1 MLAQSTSWNLRM
13 ASITANGFC
22 AVAALSRYTSGMPWM
37 VCFRTGKSSR
47 TFWTS
52 KPAAISLLTVLMEF
66 LEKDPLQGVSQCRYL
81 DAVHD
86 VLREGVRQQ
95 GAGLLLADAAR
106 LQVEQRLRVQL
117 ADSGEL
123 GGAHVVGPDLQLRL
137 GVNHGVVRQHQVLV
151 GLLGVGL
158 LGVLPD
164 DDPPVENRP
173 GLVVQDALVGRA
185 HV

>member
-1 MLAQSTSWNLRM
+1 M

-47 TFWTS
+47 TFCTS

-66 LEKDPLQGVSQCRYL
+66 LEKDPLQRVFQRRYL

-86 VLREGVRQQ
+86 VLRERVRQQ
-95 GAGLLLADAAR
+95 AARLLLADAAR

-117 ADSGEL
+117 TD
-123 GGAHVVGPDLQLRL
+123 GGARSEERRV
-137 GVNHGVVRQHQVLV
+137 
-151 GLLGVGL
+151 
-158 LGVLPD
+158 
-164 DDPPVENRP
+164 
-173 GLVVQDALVGRA
+173 
-185 HV
+185 